1 MMDKI
6 EEIVANEIFM
16 LTRLRI
22 KFIYQHKDDFL
33 TSTHIGL
40 SPLDM
45 VALLSKIEDLFL
57 IKFEK
62 SDLNNYGVSS
72 FKKLVEVVKRKLDSR

>member
-1 MMDKI
+1 MDKI
-6 EEIVANEIFM
+6 EEIVANEIFI
-16 LTRLRI
+16 LTKLNI

-33 TSTHIGL
+33 TSTRIGL

-45 VALLSKIEDLFL
+45 VALLSRLENLFL

-62 SDLNNYGVSS
+62 SDLSNYGVSS
-72 FKKLVEVVKRKLDSR
+72 FNKLVEVVQRKLDSR